1 MNENFIIEHFC
12 EISLQFK
19 HVPFSAALNIKR
31 KQLYRIKVDC
41 IFTTAVLPVRIL
53 YYLLQIII
61 CQVAFN
67 RLAKSHIKVCYISAQ
82 EYLVLKLLLMIL
94 PSNPKNIL
102 KEGFLL
108 VFSLLCRKSIPRNGL
123 AVSNKQSTHCCART
137 FCWGMLG
144 N

>member
-1 MNENFIIEHFC
+1 MPPPCLEKIQKKGFHHSKLYDLSLTAPLPICLIYTDQCAMFNVYCLMENVQWSMYIFLCSLFCGTYKLLANYGAHQMNENFIIEHFS

-61 CQVAFN
+61 C
-67 RLAKSHIKVCYISAQ
+67 
-82 EYLVLKLLLMIL
+82 
-94 PSNPKNIL
+94 
-102 KEGFLL
+102 
-108 VFSLLCRKSIPRNGL
+108 
-123 AVSNKQSTHCCART
+123 
-137 FCWGMLG
+137 
-144 N
+144 